1 MDETI
6 LYELFKRFPAIS
18 TDTRKIIPNSLFFA
32 LKGESFDGNAFA
44 DDALAKGAA
53 YAVIDNPSYRQS
65 ERYILVEDALGA
77 LQKLAR
83 THRGTLNIPVIGLT
97 GSNGKTTTKELLHT
111 VLSRKYRTHATRGNL
126 NNHIG
131 VPLTLLEITADVEI
145 AVIEMGA
152 NHPGEIAILCDIALP
167 THGLITNIGKA
178 HLEGFGSF
186 EGVKSTKG
194 ELYDYLATHDGQ
206 LFIQGDNPILQEV
219 AKARFGASASW
230 GGAYTY
236 GLTAANCI
244 SGSLI
249 AANPFLALHWQKNIP
264 EGNNKQHRIDTQLA
278 GTYNLE
284 NILAAVA
291 VGDFFDVSTLDINQA
306 IAGYQPSNQRSQIID
321 TAKGNRI
328 IGDYYNAN
336 ASSMTAALENFALV
350 EDSRPK
356 TLILGDMYE
365 LGEATAEE
373 HRRII
378 ELAMTIPLQKAV
390 FIGAYFYQQREFAVE
405 AKAQVE
411 FFRTLPEA
419 KKALKEQALHHTL
432 MLLKGSRGMALEQ
445 LLEVF

>member
-1 MDETI
+1 MDENT
-6 LYELFKRFPAIS
+6 LYELFKRYPAIS
-18 TDTRKIIPNSLFFA
+18 TDTRKIIPDSLFFA
-32 LKGESFDGNAFA
+32 LKGENFDGNAFA
-44 DDALAKGAA
+44 ANALTKGAA
-53 YAVIDNPSYRQS
+53 YAVIDNPAYGQG
-65 ERYILVEDALGA
+65 ERYILVENVLLA

-83 THRGTLNIPVIGLT
+83 THREKLGIPVIGLT
-97 GSNGKTTTKELLHT
+97 GSNGKTTTKELMHA
-111 VLSRKYRTHATRGNL
+111 VLNRKFRTHATRGNL

-131 VPLTLLEITADVEI
+131 VPLTLLEITADIEI

-152 NHPGEIAILCDIALP
+152 NHPGEIASLCEIALP

-194 ELYDYLATHDGQ
+194 ELYDYLAAHEGQ

-219 AKARFGASASW
+219 ATARFEPAETSAE
-230 GGAYTY
+230 AYTY
-236 GLTAANCI
+236 GMTSANRI
-244 SGSLI
+244 SGELI

-264 EGNNKQHRIDTQLA
+264 AEDNKPHRIDTQLA

-284 NILAAVA
+284 NILAAIA
-291 VGDFFDVSTLDINQA
+291 VGDFFEVASQDINQA
-306 IAGYQPSNQRSQIID
+306 IAEYQPSNQRSQIID
-321 TAKGNRI
+321 TTKGNRI

-356 TLILGDMYE
+356 SLILGDMYE

-378 ELAMTIPLQKAV
+378 ELAMTIPMKKAV
-390 FIGAYFYQQREFAVE
+390 FIGAYFYQQQESAVKTTAE
-405 AKAQVE
+405 VE
-411 FFRTLPEA
+411 FYRTLPEA
-419 KKALKEQALHHTL
+419 KKALQKQALHHTL
-432 MLLKGSRGMALEQ
+432 ILLKGSRGMALEQ